1 MNKVKA
7 HAYLDKAGKKVY
19 AKEVKTHGRN
29 SPAPVSRNRP
39 KLDKILVKKP
49 SKRNFSI
56 QPNTPR
62 KSQSPK
68 HSRVY
73 SLAGASSDDFLPNVN
88 NTVMASTKPE
98 SMHMG
103 STVRSN
109 SNLLTKI
116 NNLVLKKQQEDAKMD
131 PRKLREKQQEEKDFN
146 IFSLLEEDSSSQVGS
161 DKKIVEKADP
171 MSKTTTDA
179 NGRF

>member
-1 MNKVKA
+1 M
-7 HAYLDKAGKKVY
+7 
-19 AKEVKTHGRN
+19 
-29 SPAPVSRNRP
+29 
-39 KLDKILVKKP
+39 
-49 SKRNFSI
+49 
-56 QPNTPR
+56 
-62 KSQSPK
+62 
-68 HSRVY
+68 Y
-73 SLAGASSDDFLPNVN
+73 SLAGATSDDILPNVN
-88 NTVMASTKPE
+88 NTGMASTKPE

-146 IFSLLEEDSSSQVGS
+146 IFSLLEEDSTSQVGS